1 LQELNLFSLK
11 KSGKW
16 RGVLPNEFQLDEF
29 EIICKYM
36 TLFNQHVISSV
47 GGEVSKILHLYAKE
61 FRFIMCLQDLLCAD
75 GDCNNNI
82 FYPNPVTYEL
92 CIMVLFL
99 NFGGRALFLLLA
111 CEDGASNYS
120 TS

>member
-1 LQELNLFSLK
+1 MLRSF
-11 KSGKW
+11 G
-16 RGVLPNEFQLDEF
+16 
-29 EIICKYM
+29 
-36 TLFNQHVISSV
+36 
-47 GGEVSKILHLYAKE
+47 
-61 FRFIMCLQDLLCAD
+61 LLCAYKIYYVSED

-82 FYPNPVTYEL
+82 FYSNPVTHEM

-111 CEDGASNYS
+111 CEYGTSNYS

>member
-1 LQELNLFSLK
+1 MLRSF
-11 KSGKW
+11 
-16 RGVLPNEFQLDEF
+16 
-29 EIICKYM
+29 
-36 TLFNQHVISSV
+36 
-47 GGEVSKILHLYAKE
+47 
-61 FRFIMCLQDLLCAD
+61 DLLCAYKIFYVPED

-82 FYPNPVTYEL
+82 FYPNPVTHEM

-111 CEDGASNYS
+111 CEDGTSNYS

>member
-1 LQELNLFSLK
+1 
-11 KSGKW
+11 
-16 RGVLPNEFQLDEF
+16 
-29 EIICKYM
+29 
-36 TLFNQHVISSV
+36 
-47 GGEVSKILHLYAKE
+47 VSE
-61 FRFIMCLQDLLCAD
+61 D

-82 FYPNPVTYEL
+82 FYSNPVTHEM

-111 CEDGASNYS
+111 CEYGTSNYS